1 MVGGPSFFLCFGKA
15 SALLAA
21 PEGHCRAA
29 GPARPGQR
37 SLLSRNSVSRE
48 VSFKFIPCVFGVAS
62 RCERSCLPFW
72 QGEGSPCHPTSL
84 ARGPDACL
92 VSMTGVRFWG
102 FQLVLSA
109 SPLIRSASPG
119 LHSTVH
125 RPPVVIPKSRF
136 TVFPARC
143 FQLCRPGGPFLW
155 PPFLSCASELFVSAK
170 CI

>member
-1 MVGGPSFFLCFGKA
+1 MLWESLGTPGRTGGPLSCCWSRPPAQVSGPFCLGTAC
-15 SALLAA
+15 
-21 PEGHCRAA
+21 PERF
-29 GPARPGQR
+29 R
-37 SLLSRNSVSRE
+37 
-48 VSFKFIPCVFGVAS
+48 FIPCVFGVAS
-62 RCERSCLPFW
+62 RCEHSCLPFW

-125 RPPVVIPKSRF
+125 RPPAVIPKSRF
-136 TVFPARC
+136 TVFPAHC